1 MSVAH
6 VGWAHHEGTGA
17 TLLLGF
23 VVIFG
28 VPVRGLRVTHYGAA
42 GHRVTHYGSRGL
54 RNTHYGAGG
63 LKVTHY
69 GPRGLKVTHYCAQG
83 PRVTH
88 HGALAGVRVRHQ
100 LQLGGEEAMGR
111 MEGRSGQILPL
122 IRRTGNAALVGGR
135 QARGL

>member
-6 VGWAHHEGTGA
+6 VGWAHHDGTGA

-28 VPVRGLRVTHYGAA
+28 VPVRGLRVTHYG
-42 GHRVTHYGSRGL
+42 SRE
-54 RNTHYGAGG
+54 

-69 GPRGLKVTHYCAQG
+69 GARGLKVTHYCAQG
-83 PRVTH
+83 LRVTH
-88 HGALAGVRVRHQ
+88 YGALAGVRVRHQ
-100 LQLGGEEAMGR
+100 LRIGGETMGR